1 MVKFLGLTKQNPKP
15 VYGVGLTPADFEKLL
30 AGQPVF
36 LDLDVMAFDGG
47 DTGVPEQR
55 GCLIVFAGHSN
66 ADLQRVMQENGAIDS
81 TTQVRPMN
89 NPLE

>member
-15 VYGVGLTPADFEKLL
+15 VYGVGLTPADFQKLL

-47 DTGVPEQR
+47 ETDVPEQR
-55 GCLIVFAGHSN
+55 GCMIVFAGQDN
-66 ADLQRVMQENGAIDS
+66 LDLQRIMQENGAIDG
-81 TTQVRPMN
+81 TTEVRPMK
-89 NPLE
+89 PLGE